1 MRRAFHVAAL
11 LPLLASGLA
20 AQGVMVAPHAVYIDH
35 RTRSGSVLL
44 YNPGT
49 EPVEVA
55 ISTLFGY
62 PTTDSTGAIVLHTI
76 DAPDS
81 TVPSALAWIQAFP
94 RRLTVGPRERQT
106 VRLLARPPVGL
117 ADGEYW
123 VRLVIAAQAGRIPI
137 SGVGDTTAI
146 QVGLTLEV
154 RTIIGV
160 NYRKGPVA
168 TGVALSQL
176 RAQIVGDSLIT
187 RARLERRGN
196 AAFVGVIRET
206 LVDSTGAVRAQVLK
220 DSRGADSLIS
230 TYKSPL
236 GIYLTMEPRLAT
248 RVIAPGLPRGRYWLR
263 YELIAE
269 REDLDPRVVLPATPV
284 RDSVQVLIP

>member
-1 MRRAFHVAAL
+1 MRALAVVAAL
-11 LPLLASGLA
+11 MLGAGTLA
-20 AQGVMVAPHAVYIDH
+20 AQGVMVAPHAIYIDH

-49 EPVEVA
+49 EPVEVS

-62 PTTDSTGAIVLHTI
+62 PATDSTGAIVLRTI
-76 DAPDS
+76 EAPDS

-117 ADGEYW
+117 GDGEYW

-137 SGVGDTTAI
+137 SGVSDTTAI

-168 TGVALSQL
+168 TGIALSQL
-176 RAQIVGDSLIT
+176 RAQVIGDSLVT

-196 AAFVGVIRET
+196 AAFVGMIRET
-206 LVDSTGAVRAQVLK
+206 LVDSTGAVRSQVVSGARG
-220 DSRGADSLIS
+220 DSAIA
-230 TYKSPL
+230 TYKSPI
-236 GIYLTMEPRLAT
+236 GVYMTMEPRLAT

-269 REDLDPRVVLPATPV
+269 REDLDPRVVLPAAPA
-284 RDSVQVLIP
+284 RDSVQVVIP